1 MNKYTSI
8 KINNI
13 EYLLIDT
20 LKYNNKNYILT
31 KRANELSNLEIL
43 IFDEKNSLLIN
54 LIDKEEYNI
63 IITMFE
69 NKKENKNTY
78 KTLFDNIKFDNLI
91 KLKVIDIDKYNY
103 KLEYKND
110 ILIKNIEFYSE
121 NKPDINNY
129 IYISKNVLN
138 ENVLSY
144 GKIKYFNN
152 LNENILIIE
161 KNDKKIYLERYYGWF

>member
-69 NKKENKNTY
+69 NKKDNKNTY

-161 KNDKKIYLERYYGWF
+161 KNDKKIYLERQYG